1 MACPRLLLHV
11 CARVGGSVYREARG
25 GGARVS
31 HGSDGS
37 PASVGPDALPTEL
50 ERSVP
55 GLGHAAPVPAS
66 VTGAERALRWSVQGA
81 SLPLG
86 WEPIAEALPQLE
98 RIVAEPHGLWVWLR
112 AGYSWHNEAEAVREG
127 LALMLDEAAPHLAE
141 FEAQIGVDRRV
152 EAVRLAATDVI
163 DGDLAPYI
171 ASHGGNVHIID
182 VEWGEAGPVVSV
194 EFAGACK
201 GCELSEVTLHL
212 RIEKA
217 LAKRIPA
224 LAEVRDA
231 TPRTAPRLFQGL
243 FRRPPVFSS

>member
-1 MACPRLLLHV
+1 M
-11 CARVGGSVYREARG
+11 
-25 GGARVS
+25 S

-152 EAVRLAATDVI
+152 GAVRLAATDVI

-171 ASHGGNVHIID
+171 ASHGGNVHIVD

>member
-1 MACPRLLLHV
+1 MGV
-11 CARVGGSVYREARG
+11 
-25 GGARVS
+25 
-31 HGSDGS
+31 GSDGF
-37 PASVGPDALPTEL
+37 PASVGPDALPDHS
-50 ERSVP
+50 RRAVP
-55 GLGHAAPVPAS
+55 SLGHATPVPAS
-66 VTGAERALRWSVQGA
+66 VTGATRALRWSVQGE

-112 AGYSWHNEAEAVREG
+112 AGYSWRDDAEAVREG
-127 LALMLDEAAPHLAE
+127 LALMLNEAAPHFARLA
-141 FEAQIGVDRRV
+141 AQIGVDRRV

-171 ASHGGNVHIID
+171 ASHGGNVRIVD
-182 VEWGEAGPVVSV
+182 VEWGDAGPVVSV

-217 LAKRIPA
+217 LAKRVPA

-231 TPRTAPRLFQGL
+231 TPRTTPRLFQGL
-243 FRRPPVFSS
+243 FRRPLASSS

>member
-1 MACPRLLLHV
+1 MGV
-11 CARVGGSVYREARG
+11 
-25 GGARVS
+25 
-31 HGSDGS
+31 GSDGF

-171 ASHGGNVHIID
+171 ASHGGNVHIVD

>member
-1 MACPRLLLHV
+1 M
-11 CARVGGSVYREARG
+11 
-25 GGARVS
+25 S

-171 ASHGGNVHIID
+171 ASHGGNVHIVD

>member
-1 MACPRLLLHV
+1 MGV
-11 CARVGGSVYREARG
+11 
-25 GGARVS
+25 
-31 HGSDGS
+31 GSDGF
-37 PASVGPDALPTEL
+37 PASVGPHASPDHSQRA
-50 ERSVP
+50 VP
-55 GLGHAAPVPAS
+55 SLGHATPVPAS
-66 VTGAERALRWSVQGA
+66 VTGAKRALRWSVQGA

-86 WEPIAEALPQLE
+86 WEPIPEGLPQLE

-112 AGYSWHNEAEAVREG
+112 AGYSWRDDAEAVREG
-127 LALMLDEAAPHLAE
+127 LALMLDEAAPHFARLA
-141 FEAQIGVDRRV
+141 AQIGVDRRV

-171 ASHGGNVHIID
+171 ASHGGNVHIVD
-182 VEWGEAGPVVSV
+182 VEWGDAGPVVSV

-217 LAKRIPA
+217 LAKRVPA

-243 FRRPPVFSS
+243 FRRPLASSS

>member
-1 MACPRLLLHV
+1 M
-11 CARVGGSVYREARG
+11 
-25 GGARVS
+25 S

-37 PASVGPDALPTEL
+37 SASVGPDALPSEA
-50 ERSVP
+50 ERFAPS
-55 GLGHAAPVPAS
+55 LGHAASVPAS

-86 WEPIAEALPQLE
+86 WEPVPEALSQLE

-112 AGYSWHNEAEAVREG
+112 AGRSWRDDADSVREG
-127 LALMLDEAAPHLAE
+127 LARLLDEAAPHFAKM
-141 FEAQIGVDRRV
+141 EAQIGADRRA
-152 EAVRLAATDVI
+152 EALRLAATDVI

-171 ASHGGNVHIID
+171 ASHGGEVRIVE
-182 VEWGEAGPVVSV
+182 VEWGDTGGVVSV

-217 LAKRIPA
+217 LAKRVPT
-224 LAEVRDA
+224 LAQVRDV
-231 TPRTAPRLFQGL
+231 TPRTGPRLFEGL
-243 FRRPPVFSS
+243 FRRPPASSS

>member
-1 MACPRLLLHV
+1 M
-11 CARVGGSVYREARG
+11 
-25 GGARVS
+25 S

>member
-1 MACPRLLLHV
+1 MGV
-11 CARVGGSVYREARG
+11 
-25 GGARVS
+25 
-31 HGSDGS
+31 GSDGF
-37 PASVGPDALPTEL
+37 PASVGPHALPD
-50 ERSVP
+50 RSQRAVP
-55 GLGHAAPVPAS
+55 SLGHAAPAPAS
-66 VTGAERALRWSVQGA
+66 VTGATRALRWSVQGA

-86 WEPIAEALPQLE
+86 WEPIPEGLPQLE

-112 AGYSWHNEAEAVREG
+112 AGYSWRDDAEAVREG
-127 LALMLDEAAPHLAE
+127 LALMLDEAAPQFPRLA
-141 FEAQIGVDRRV
+141 AQIGVDRRV
-152 EAVRLAATDVI
+152 EALRLAATDVI

-171 ASHGGNVHIID
+171 ASHGGNVRIVD
-182 VEWGEAGPVVSV
+182 VEWGDAGPVVSV

-217 LAKRIPA
+217 LAKRVPE

-243 FRRPPVFSS
+243 FRRPHTPYS

>member
-1 MACPRLLLHV
+1 M
-11 CARVGGSVYREARG
+11 
-25 GGARVS
+25 S

-171 ASHGGNVHIID
+171 APHGGNVHIVD

>member
-1 MACPRLLLHV
+1 MGV
-11 CARVGGSVYREARG
+11 
-25 GGARVS
+25 
-31 HGSDGS
+31 GSDGF
-37 PASVGPDALPTEL
+37 PASVGPHALPDHSR
-50 ERSVP
+50 RSVP
-55 GLGHAAPVPAS
+55 SLGHATPAPAS
-66 VTGAERALRWSVQGA
+66 VTGATRALRWSVQGA

-86 WEPIAEALPQLE
+86 WEPIPEGLPQLE

-112 AGYSWHNEAEAVREG
+112 AGYSWRDDAEAVREG
-127 LALMLDEAAPHLAE
+127 LALMLDEAAPHFARLA
-141 FEAQIGVDRRV
+141 AQIGVDRRV
-152 EAVRLAATDVI
+152 EALRLAATDVI

-171 ASHGGNVHIID
+171 ASHGGNVRIVD
-182 VEWGEAGPVVSV
+182 VEWGDVGPVVSV

-217 LAKRIPA
+217 LAKRVPE

-243 FRRPPVFSS
+243 FRRPHTPYS

>member
-1 MACPRLLLHV
+1 M
-11 CARVGGSVYREARG
+11 
-25 GGARVS
+25 
-31 HGSDGS
+31 
-37 PASVGPDALPTEL
+37 
-50 ERSVP
+50 
-55 GLGHAAPVPAS
+55 
-66 VTGAERALRWSVQGA
+66 QGA

-86 WEPIAEALPQLE
+86 WEPVPEALPQLE

-112 AGYSWHNEAEAVREG
+112 AGRSWRDDADSVREG
-127 LALMLDEAAPHLAE
+127 LARLLDEAAPNFAKM
-141 FEAQIGVDRRV
+141 EAQIGADRHA
-152 EAVRLAATDVI
+152 EALRLAATDVI

-171 ASHGGNVHIID
+171 ASHGGEVRIVE
-182 VEWGEAGPVVSV
+182 VEWGDAGGVVSV

>member
-1 MACPRLLLHV
+1 MGV
-11 CARVGGSVYREARG
+11 
-25 GGARVS
+25 
-31 HGSDGS
+31 GSDGF
-37 PASVGPDALPTEL
+37 PASVGPHALPDHSR
-50 ERSVP
+50 RSVP
-55 GLGHAAPVPAS
+55 SLGHATPAPAS
-66 VTGAERALRWSVQGA
+66 VTGATRALRWSVQGA

-171 ASHGGNVHIID
+171 ASHGGNVHIVD

>member
-1 MACPRLLLHV
+1 MGV
-11 CARVGGSVYREARG
+11 
-25 GGARVS
+25 
-31 HGSDGS
+31 GSDGS
-37 PASVGPDALPTEL
+37 PASVGPHALPGHSQ
-50 ERSVP
+50 RAVP
-55 GLGHAAPVPAS
+55 SLGHVTPAPAS

-112 AGYSWHNEAEAVREG
+112 AGYSWRDDAEAVREG
-127 LALMLDEAAPHLAE
+127 LALMLAEAAPHLAE

-171 ASHGGNVHIID
+171 ASHGGKVHIVD
-182 VEWGEAGPVVSV
+182 VEWGDAGPVVSV

-243 FRRPPVFSS
+243 FRRPRVSSS